1 MLKYTQKGVLMHIT
15 IHDDSEL
22 PLYLDV
28 ILDSLETIKSQQ
40 YLTLLMHWNKLFKD
54 IDVKINIHIPDSESY
69 LSNNSNLTILCEPK
83 SYFETNEVIQNKNVY
98 GKNYSIISTKMI
110 LQTNQEIILVKKQ
123 ISSNSICKI
132 YKKAL
137 EGQYKKIL
145 KNLEN
150 QLTYDNSFG
159 IF

>member
-1 MLKYTQKGVLMHIT
+1 MHIT
-15 IHDDSEL
+15 IHDDSDM

-28 ILDSLETIKSQQ
+28 ILDSLDTIKSQQ
-40 YLTLLMHWNKLFKD
+40 YLTLLIHWNKLFKD
-54 IDVKINIHIPDSESY
+54 IDVKINIHIPNSESFISCD
-69 LSNNSNLTILCEPK
+69 SNFTILCEPK
-83 SYFETNEVIQNKNVY
+83 SFFETNEVIQNKNVY
-98 GKNYSIISTKMI
+98 GKSYSIISTKII
-110 LQTNQEIILVKKQ
+110 LQTKQEVILVKKQ
-123 ISSNSICKI
+123 ISPNNIRKL

-137 EGQYKKIL
+137 ECQYKKIV